1 MISTNLRK
9 SIVLLILILLLIP
22 IASIHG
28 QKFLTWHDP
37 LEVPQL
43 PRLDVK
49 EMAVS
54 WQGNITLIFSFYRE
68 LEKNISIIGNIYFDK
83 LIEGEGVPS
92 GDTKGADY
100 RLIFLISPERK
111 VCIINRYDSLRN
123 EWDITMSIK
132 CKAKIEEGK
141 VIVKT
146 PNLTKAFPKK
156 EFGVKAYIWT
166 SEKDDFGW
174 VNYKIH
180 RDGKAII
187 DGKLGDYT
195 APIILDPVGDADQLA
210 DYKAL
215 YAKDDF
221 YHLYFAIVPVD
232 GLGCKLRG
240 YGARLERFFG
250 VYIDADLNRS
260 NGFELASEYIYRCSM
275 KGREWERIPLSSTYI
290 NNPRLRREGVMI
302 DKVFESYV
310 YLGPIL
316 NEIAKNKEF
325 GLKATIITRVM
336 DRVPDNGWIIYSNQG
351 IYPKEFEVTGP
362 QTDLAMNSDISEL
375 FKSFGKVSGTNRI
388 VLGGPAVNPSYG
400 ASVKFLKSS
409 RGYYSGIEVNGTDYW
424 VSYGSSDYAVVSI
437 SNVGGGTY
445 IIAAGVTR
453 YGTRAALL
461 WLSENMHLLR
471 GGTYVLSWIDNGNG
485 KVELSE
491 IGVISA
497 NEGS

>member
-1 MISTNLRK
+1 MVLTYLRK
-9 SIVLLILILLLIP
+9 SIILPILMILLIP
-22 IASIHG
+22 LAPISG
-28 QKFLTWHDP
+28 QKSLTWYDP

-43 PRLDVK
+43 PRLDVR

-54 WQGNITLIFSFYRE
+54 WQGNITLIFSFYKE
-68 LEKNISIIGNIYFDK
+68 LEKNTSIIGNVYFDK

-92 GDTKGADY
+92 GDIKGADY
-100 RLIFLISPERK
+100 RLIFFISPEQK
-111 VCIINRYDSLRN
+111 VCTINRFNSLRN
-123 EWDITMSIK
+123 QWDITMSIK
-132 CKAKIEEGK
+132 CNADIREGK

-146 PNLTKAFPKK
+146 PNLTKAFPKR
-156 EFGVKAYIWT
+156 EFGVKAYIWA
-166 SEKDDFGW
+166 SEKDDFDW
-174 VNYKIH
+174 VDYKI
-180 RDGKAII
+180 RKDGKAVI
-187 DGKLGDYT
+187 DGRLGDYA
-195 APIILDPVGDADQLA
+195 APVILDPVGDADQLA

-275 KGREWERIPLSSTYI
+275 RGREWERIPLSALYMS
-290 NNPRLRREGVMI
+290 NPRLRREGVMI
-302 DKVFESYV
+302 GKVFESYV

-316 NEIAKNKEF
+316 DQVAKNKKF
-325 GLKATIITRVM
+325 GLKATVITRVM
-336 DRVPDNGWIIYSNQG
+336 DRVPDNGWIVYSNG
-351 IYPKEFEVTGP
+351 VHYPKEFEVTGP
-362 QTDLAMNSDISEL
+362 QTDLAMNSDLSKL
-375 FKSFGKVSGTNRI
+375 FKSFGKATGTNRI

-400 ASVKFLKSS
+400 ANVKFLKSN

-424 VSYGSSDYAVVSI
+424 VNYGSSDYAVVSI

-445 IIAAGVTR
+445 ILAAGVTR

-461 WLSENMHLLR
+461 WLSENMPLLKD
-471 GGTYVLSWIDNGNG
+471 GTYVLSWIDNGNG
-485 KVELSE
+485 KVEISE